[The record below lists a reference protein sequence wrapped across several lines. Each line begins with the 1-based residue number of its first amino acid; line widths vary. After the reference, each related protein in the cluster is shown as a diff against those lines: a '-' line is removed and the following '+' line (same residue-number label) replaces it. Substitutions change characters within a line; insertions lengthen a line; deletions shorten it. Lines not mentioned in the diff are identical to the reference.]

1 MATLQRFKH
10 FATQCGAS
18 STGNPTQSPTTSPVV
33 HLRRRKTLRML
44 LSRGSPAAVD
54 HHRRAMAMFEGVQQR
69 DLAPSD
75 SKRARRKLKD
85 LFVSS
90 PPLEDNN
97 TTKNRGCDEV
107 RLLSVGP
114 GGSDGG
120 IGNNGNCSFNRGG
133 GGGFSGRRRGLRQGV
148 ATFRYRLLRR
158 AWRPVLVTIPE

>member
-54 HHRRAMAMFEGVQQR
+54 HHRRAMAMFDGVQQR
-69 DLAPSD
+69 DLPSD

-85 LFVSS
+85 LFVAS
-90 PPLEDNN
+90 PPLEDNS
-97 TTKNRGCDEV
+97 TKNRGCDEV
-107 RLLSVGP
+107 RLLTVGP

-120 IGNNGNCSFNRGG
+120 IGNNGNNCSFSRGG